1 MQRNFIHIEL
11 LSGYTPKG
19 DDTIGGACMQHK

>member
-19 DDTIGGACMQHK
+19 DGTIGGACMQYE